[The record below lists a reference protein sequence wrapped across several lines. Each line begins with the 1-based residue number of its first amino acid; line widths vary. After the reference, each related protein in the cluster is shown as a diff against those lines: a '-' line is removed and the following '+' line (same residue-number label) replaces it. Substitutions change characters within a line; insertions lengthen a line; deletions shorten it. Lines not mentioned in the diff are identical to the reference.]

1 LEAAVSARLTPA
13 QGRRFGL
20 TLGAAF
26 VALGAVLAWR
36 GRAAAPVA
44 LVLGLALIAAGL
56 VLPARLGGLHRAW
69 MGLGAALSR
78 ITTPIFLGVVYFAV
92 IMPIGLLLRA
102 RGRNPLTLHRS
113 RATCWVPRPVAARS
127 RRDMERQF

>member
-1 LEAAVSARLTPA
+1 LDAAVSARLTPA

-26 VALGAVLAWR
+26 VALGGVLVWR

-44 LVLGLALIAAGL
+44 LVLGLALLAAGL
-56 VLPARLGGLHRAW
+56 VVPARLGPLQHAW
-69 MGLGAALSR
+69 MALGAALSR

-102 RGRNPLTLHRS
+102 RGRNPLTVHRS
-113 RATCWVPRPVAARS
+113 GATCWVPRTVDARS